1 MLRFMNATLGDI
13 IKRER
18 DRRGWLARELAAK
31 LEIDP
36 GTLSR
41 LENGNYKDTP
51 SPDLLRRI
59 SATLE
64 VPERVLLEA
73 LGYEIVEDGPSY
85 DFDLFPIIDEV
96 QKWTPKQRELLWRY
110 IESMRA
116 VMDEL
121 DPPTED

>member
-1 MLRFMNATLGDI
+1 MLARMETSFGAMIRKT
-13 IKRER
+13 REQ
-18 DRRGWLARELAAK
+18 RGWLARELAAK
-31 LEIDP
+31 LEIDS

-51 SPDLLRRI
+51 APDLIRRI

-64 VPERVLLEA
+64 IPERRLLEA
-73 LGYEIVEDGPSY
+73 LGYSIVEDGPSY
-85 DFDLFPIIDEV
+85 DFDLFPIMDEV

-116 VMDEL
+116 LMDEL
-121 DPPTED
+121 DPSDDD